1 MPFKPLLELR
11 VEHPFYEAGRGPGA
25 RLVPEPSTEGRLRG
39 LRLLPRSAPG
49 SLVLIG
55 DFTDGGETRVPLPE
69 ASLLFRLE
77 LERELLLATDL
88 SRLPPGSRFTD
99 DGAGKPM
106 KPGVPEARLAETI
119 RKPAGAASLV
129 LAGRPLAGTGAS
141 AFRVL
146 DPAGVSVTD
155 FDEASRK
162 VSLKGPQG
170 AVTIDYPVAPP
181 TPVAAIAWVEIAIGP
196 AIAAKAAAG
205 KPPSFRIVLE
215 AAAAPWCY
223 HLVTDL
229 PNPLA
234 EWRIDHPASDGP
246 PAAFGAASV
255 SEIAAADPADRF
267 GSDLLMRSA
276 PFRVLRFVSN
286 SAVPCSETP
295 ARRMTLF
302 AGDRQLFTALPNP
315 SPAEVRLLNGKPAF
329 GEVLR
334 FVTA

>member
-11 VEHPFYEAGRGPGA
+11 VEHPFYEAGRCLGA
-25 RLVPEPSTEGRLRG
+25 RLVPEPPVDARLRG
-39 LRLLPRSAPG
+39 LRLMPRSAPG

-55 DFTDGGETRVPLPE
+55 DFGDGGETRVPLPE
-69 ASLLFRLE
+69 TSLLFRLE

-88 SRLPPGSRFTD
+88 SGLPPGSRFTD
-99 DGAGKPM
+99 AGAGKPM
-106 KPGVPEARLAETI
+106 KPGVPEARLAETLQ
-119 RKPAGAASLV
+119 KPAGTASLV
-129 LAGRPLAGTGAS
+129 LSGRPLPGTGAS
-141 AFRVL
+141 GLRVL
-146 DPAGVSVTD
+146 DPAGVSVTA

-162 VSLKGPQG
+162 VSLKGPEG
-170 AVTIDYPVAPP
+170 PVTIDYPVDPP
-181 TPVAAIAWVEIAIGP
+181 SPTGAIAWVEIAIGP
-196 AIAAKAAAG
+196 ATAAKAAAG
-205 KPPSFRIVLE
+205 KPPSYRIVLE

-229 PNPLA
+229 PNPVA
-234 EWRIDHPASDGP
+234 EWRIDHPAKDGP
-246 PAAFGAASV
+246 PAAFGTASV

-276 PFRVLRFVSN
+276 PFRVLRFVSD

-295 ARRMTLF
+295 ARRMALF

-315 SPAEVRLLNGKPAF
+315 SPADVRLLNGKPAF
-329 GEVLR
+329 GEMLR